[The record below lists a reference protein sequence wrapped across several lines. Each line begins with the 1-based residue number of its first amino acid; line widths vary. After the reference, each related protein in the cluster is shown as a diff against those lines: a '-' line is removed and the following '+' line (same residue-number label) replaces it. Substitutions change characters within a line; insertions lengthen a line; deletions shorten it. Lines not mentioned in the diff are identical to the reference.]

1 MGDDHLVL
9 DVDRLVK
16 PVTTGETVQEMA
28 GPSRAAEEK
37 VVVEEEET
45 EDEEAPLITLA
56 ECRICQDEDS
66 IQNLETPCACS
77 GSLKVFFFILTH
89 SHFLL
94 GH

>member
-16 PVTTGETVQEMA
+16 PVTTGETVQEMT

-37 VVVEEEET
+37 VVME

-94 GH
+94 RH